1 MCAYLLRMC
10 TLLSTLCLCVCVC
23 ELHVMYV
30 KVYVYVYMCTYI
42 CNVCPV
48 CAILSWV
55 PTTKKGSVSG
65 VRQNIKAI
73 SDSTE

>member
-10 TLLSTLCLCVCVC
+10 TLLGTLCLCVCVC

-30 KVYVYVYMCTYI
+30 KVYMYVQVRV

-48 CAILSWV
+48 CAMFV
-55 PTTKKGSVSG
+55 VGANNNNKKEV
-65 VRQNIKAI
+65 
-73 SDSTE
+73 